1 MKKLDGQHAIITGG
15 GAGIGRAI
23 AVRFAEEGAKVVI
36 ADVNME
42 NARSACEEIVAAGGQ
57 AMAVYCDVSD
67 QECVEKMIAQAR
79 ESYGPVDI
87 LVNNAGGAIV
97 GGASQTFG
105 NYTKDFIDKLIGI
118 NLMGMIYCAHAVANE
133 MRERKQGKI
142 INLSSIAGLNGSRGN
157 ILYGTTKGAAIS
169 FTKSLAMDMGPYG
182 VTVNAIAPGAIASRK
197 GPASLR
203 TWLGHPGKCE
213 DIAALALFI
222 ASEEGSFMTGETV
235 VMDGGR
241 SCGNLGE

>member
-1 MKKLDGQHAIITGG
+1 MKKLEGQHGIITGG

-23 AVRFAEEGAKVVI
+23 ALRFAQEGAKIAV

-42 NARSACEEIVAAGGQ
+42 NASITCREIAAAGGQ
-57 AMAVYCDVSD
+57 AMAIYCDVSD
-67 QECVEKMIAQAR
+67 QACVEKMVEQAR

-97 GGASQTFG
+97 GGAGQTFG
-105 NYTKDFIDKLIGI
+105 NYTRDFIDKMIGI
-118 NLMGMIYCAHAVANE
+118 NLMGAIYGAHAVANE
-133 MRERKQGKI
+133 MRERRRGRI
-142 INLSSIAGLNGSRGN
+142 INLSSIAGINGSRSN
-157 ILYGTTKGAAIS
+157 FLYGASKGAIIA

-182 VTVNAIAPGAIASRK
+182 VTVNAIAPGAIASRQ
-197 GPASLR
+197 GPASLA

-241 SCGNLGE
+241 NCGNLGE